1 MPSRKRVKDK
11 LTIVETEL
19 SLDEISRALRITPE
33 DALAKFRDPRV
44 TSWFAEIWG
53 ETLFG
58 YKKHLSS
65 NHPGSDA
72 ALNLGSLGRFDIAVR
87 CFYGSTIKFQK
98 SKFIG
103 SGRSATPEDL
113 SESIERVE
121 RYVVVDLRQFPRM
134 RFVPLD
140 SKALMRKVRLGTL
153 TTAGISPKRFDSWL
167 LENFESETVRMSL
180 PTSSSVTDA
189 SSTEP

>member
-1 MPSRKRVKDK
+1 MSSREKLLDP

-19 SLDEISRALRITPE
+19 SVDEISRALRIAPA

-65 NHPGSDA
+65 NHPGPDA

-103 SGRSATPEDL
+103 SGRSATMEDL
-113 SESIERVE
+113 SESFESVE
-121 RYVVVDLRQFPRM
+121 RYVVVDLRRFPTM

-140 SKALMRKVRLGTL
+140 SKALMRKVRFGTL
-153 TTAGISPKRFDSWL
+153 TTAGISPRRFDTWL
-167 LENFESETVRMSL
+167 SENFQIEVLRMEL
-180 PTSSSVTDA
+180 PAAALLPGPMS
-189 SSTEP
+189 